1 MLSGER
7 EKPHSRL
14 EQGCGAYN
22 TEVFFLQI
30 LSTSRRHTLMCH
42 FKSKSKDVSQAD
54 CSGSLII
61 AFWMQ

>member
-22 TEVFFLQI
+22 TEVFFPADPE
-30 LSTSRRHTLMCH
+30 H
-42 FKSKSKDVSQAD
+42 FTETYTDVS
-54 CSGSLII
+54 
-61 AFWMQ
+61 F